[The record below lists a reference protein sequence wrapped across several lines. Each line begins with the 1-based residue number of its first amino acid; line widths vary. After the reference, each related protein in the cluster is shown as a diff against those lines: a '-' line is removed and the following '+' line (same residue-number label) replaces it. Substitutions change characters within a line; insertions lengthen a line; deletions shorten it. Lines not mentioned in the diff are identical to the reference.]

1 MRTLIACLFVS
12 LTTFPLAAQQP
23 PPASLPGKPHAALAR
38 FAGDWEAQARFWMW
52 TDPSAPPM
60 EVTATVRAEMIMG
73 GRFLFQKVQGQSMG
87 RPLEAIGVI
96 GYNNATARYEATS
109 FDNMATGMAR
119 HVGEANN
126 AGDIVLHLRYQNQA
140 GGDTVDRRTVKT
152 MVSSSEWIE
161 TAHEIRN
168 GVERK
173 VMEIRARRI
182 R

>member
-1 MRTLIACLFVS
+1 MRTLIACLLVVLAES
-12 LTTFPLAAQQP
+12 RLAAQQP
-23 PPASLPGKPHAALAR
+23 SASLPGKPHAALAR
-38 FAGDWEAQARFWMW
+38 LAGDWNAQAKFWTW

-60 EVTATVRAEMIMG
+60 EATATVRAEMIMG
-73 GRFLFQKVQGQSMG
+73 GRFLFQKVQGNAMG

-109 FDNMATGMAR
+109 FDNMGTSMSR
-119 HVGEANN
+119 HVGEAND
-126 AGDIVLHLRYQNQA
+126 AGDIVLHLKYQDQA
-140 GGDTVDRRTVKT
+140 TGDTVDRRTVKT
-152 MVSSSEWIE
+152 LVSTGEWIE
-161 TAHEIRN
+161 IAHETRN